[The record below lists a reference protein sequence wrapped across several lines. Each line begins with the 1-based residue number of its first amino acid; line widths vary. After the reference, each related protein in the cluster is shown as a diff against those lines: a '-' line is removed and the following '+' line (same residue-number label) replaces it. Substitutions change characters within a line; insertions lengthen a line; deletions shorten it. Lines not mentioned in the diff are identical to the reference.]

1 MGLILAPLERVQVL
15 LHMRV
20 LVFLNLE
27 KSERPGENIALVLR
41 NALWKTDVKG
51 IVRNFIIAH
60 WIRLLGQVTAST
72 SP

>member
-27 KSERPGENIALVLR
+27 KPERPGENIA
-41 NALWKTDVKG
+41 
-51 IVRNFIIAH
+51 
-60 WIRLLGQVTAST
+60 
-72 SP
+72 